1 MQENIWEMETLIC
14 DKKSIRKAGNEKK
27 AFYGDR
33 LSKKNYSNYNK
44 QLKAE
49 QIPSKIRNKTKMDWI
64 DSSIQEIIVLEV
76 LVCVTRR
83 GKESK

>member
-1 MQENIWEMETLIC
+1 METLIC

-49 QIPSKIRNKTKMDWI
+49 QIPSKIRNKTKMD
-64 DSSIQEIIVLEV
+64 
-76 LVCVTRR
+76 
-83 GKESK
+83 